1 MKSKKSNINILV
13 IFIILAIIGLI
24 IYIVLHNRNTK
35 QNTTTRGDNSINWPW
50 IILVPKDPSYISI
63 GFSSVIDN
71 NTGNIDIV
79 KSREALVSYRLN
91 YLIGAKNIIANNI
104 NIPDEFSSNNNV
116 IAITNVVLPQNPVI
130 GNIPYPGNNITLYV
144 LNKKT
149 GLLNS
154 YNLSRS
160 VTNNRINTNNLVYNI
175 GNTILTINTMSTQLN
190 YTIQNG
196 DFLNNKPSIITFL

>member
-35 QNTTTRGDNSINWPW
+35 QNTTTSDIIKSWPSW
-50 IILVPKDPSYISI
+50 IILVPKDPNAISI

-71 NTGNIDIV
+71 NTGNIDL
-79 KSREALVSYRLN
+79 RESTNTLGSYRMN

-116 IAITNVVLPQNPVI
+116 IAITNVILPQNPYP
-130 GNIPYPGNNITLYV
+130 GNIPYPGKNIIMYV

-149 GLLNS
+149 KEINS

-160 VTNNRINTNNLVYNI
+160 VTLQSDKDYNAD
-175 GNTILTINTMSTQLN
+175 NTILTINTMSTQLN
-190 YTIQNG
+190 YTIQNS
-196 DFLNNKPSIITFL
+196 DYLNNKSSIITFL

>member
-35 QNTTTRGDNSINWPW
+35 QNTTTSDIIKSWPSW
-50 IILVPKDPSYISI
+50 IILVPKDPGAISI

-71 NTGNIDIV
+71 NTGNIDII
-79 KSREALVSYRLN
+79 KSKQALGSYRMN
-91 YLIGAKNIIANNI
+91 YIFGAKNIIANDI

-116 IAITNVVLPQNPVI
+116 IAITNVILPENRVP
-130 GNIPYPGNNITLYV
+130 GNIPYPGINVIIYV

-149 GLLNS
+149 KEINS
-154 YNLSRS
+154 YIISRS
-160 VTNNRINTNNLVYNI
+160 VTQGSGTQNYNV

-190 YTIQNG
+190 YTIQNS
-196 DFLNNKPSIITFL
+196 DYLNNKPSIITFL